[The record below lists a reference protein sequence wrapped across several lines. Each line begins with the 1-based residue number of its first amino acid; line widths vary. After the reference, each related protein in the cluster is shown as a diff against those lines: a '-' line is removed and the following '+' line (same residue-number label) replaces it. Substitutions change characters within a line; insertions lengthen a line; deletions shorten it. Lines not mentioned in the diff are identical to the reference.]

1 MNEDKK
7 RKFEVYLLDVF
18 LDESGWQENERFYL
32 GTLEVEPA
40 VGADLDD
47 VDILAAMKNFR
58 YRDYTGR
65 QISALVTTDRRT
77 VYAENYYGD
86 GSWWEIGA
94 VKNRVPVYGLKFRGD
109 AA

>member
-1 MNEDKK
+1 MSEEKAQV
-7 RKFEVYLLDVF
+7 FEVYLLDVF
-18 LDESGWQENERFYL
+18 LDECGWQENERFYL
-32 GTLEVEPA
+32 GTLKIEPA
-40 VGADLDD
+40 VGKSLDD

-58 YRDYTGR
+58 YKDYAGR

-77 VYAENYYGD
+77 VYAEDYYGD

-94 VKNRVPVYGLKFRGD
+94 VKNRVPVYGLKLGGD

>member
-7 RKFEVYLLDVF
+7 QKFEVYLLDVF

-32 GTLEVEPA
+32 GTL
-40 VGADLDD
+40 D

-77 VYAENYYGD
+77 VYAEDYYGD

-94 VKNRVPVYGLKFRGD
+94 VKNRVPVYGLKLRGD

>member
-7 RKFEVYLLDVF
+7 QKFEVYLLDVF

-77 VYAENYYGD
+77 VYAEDYYGD

-94 VKNRVPVYGLKFRGD
+94 VKNRVPVYGLTLRGD

>member
-7 RKFEVYLLDVF
+7 QKFEVYLLDVF

-47 VDILAAMKNFR
+47 VDILAARSAPWSPQTAGRSMLR
-58 YRDYTGR
+58 TITETGPGGR
-65 QISALVTTDRRT
+65 S
-77 VYAENYYGD
+77 E
-86 GSWWEIGA
+86 
-94 VKNRVPVYGLKFRGD
+94 P
-109 AA
+109 